1 MGPTKALF
9 RLRRLD
15 VLEGWLEEGWL
26 KEGWLEEDWL
36 DEGWLKRWLKGWLR
50 RVCFKVVR
58 GLVSCSIFIVVIS
71 MCRML
76 FDRYSASLELGS
88 PMLILGF
95 KSDVALT
102 N

>member
-1 MGPTKALF
+1 
-9 RLRRLD
+9 
-15 VLEGWLEEGWL
+15 VLQGCERISILG
-26 KEGWLEEDWL
+26 
-36 DEGWLKRWLKGWLR
+36 
-50 RVCFKVVR
+50 
-58 GLVSCSIFIVVIS
+58 IFIVVIS